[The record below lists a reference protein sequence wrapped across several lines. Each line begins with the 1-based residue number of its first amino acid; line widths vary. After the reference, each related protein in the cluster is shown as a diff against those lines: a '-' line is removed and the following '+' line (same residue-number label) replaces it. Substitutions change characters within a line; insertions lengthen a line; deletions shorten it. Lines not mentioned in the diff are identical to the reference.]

1 MKFQHTLLA
10 AAVLS
15 TFSSVASAQDA
26 VDPVTPKV
34 VVTASPFKTADSDQ
48 ILNPAKVLAG
58 DELRD
63 KVGSSLGETLSS
75 ELGVSASAFGA
86 GASRPIIRG
95 MEGARV
101 MMLENG
107 MATSDVSGLSNDHAV
122 AAEGAVAQQIEI
134 LRGPAALLYGS
145 GAIGGLVTVVNARI
159 PTELPAA
166 TTGTVESRYSSV
178 DSGKNASASVDT
190 AAGKFALHADGNIRN
205 TDDYRIPDDRLAG
218 GNGAQPDSATG
229 RLPNSTTK
237 ERTWG
242 LGGSYIADWGFV
254 GVSGSHLTN
263 LYGIP
268 SLEGSKI
275 DQAQTKYDF
284 DSLVNHPFA
293 GFESFKFKAG
303 YSDYHHAELDDQNQ
317 PDVLFKNRS
326 IETRAELTHAPIAAL
341 HDLHGTFGIQTD
353 HVDFSALSPTGGADT
368 VPVTKSTS
376 QAAFLVEELNLGAL
390 ALSAGGRLEHVD
402 RQPVSN
408 IERSFALKS
417 GSVGGLWTFTPGYA
431 VGVTYSY
438 SERAPATE
446 ELYSS
451 GPHDAT
457 ETFDIGNP
465 NFKIESSKN
474 VELSLEKTTGLNRW
488 RANAYQNKVDNYI
501 FGNVTGTLVDADGN
515 VDATGV
521 LRQRIFQQAPATIHG
536 VEAEWTYNALGNGLN
551 GRLFTD
557 MSRGRLDAV
566 GSLPLQPADRIGGSI
581 GYKQD
586 GWRAGMALVHG
597 KGQNR
602 LASFETTTTPAYDD
616 LSANISYTQKLASQ
630 DITYFLLAKNLLN
643 EDIRLS
649 TSLLKDVAPLPGRNF
664 VIGIRTHF

>member
-1 MKFQHTLLA
+1 MNFQHTLLA

-15 TFSSVASAQDA
+15 TFSSFAVADDL
-26 VDPVTPKV
+26 DPVTPKV

-58 DELRD
+58 EELRD
-63 KVGSSLGETLSS
+63 KVGSSLGETLSQ

-145 GAIGGLVTVVNARI
+145 GAIGGLVNVVNERI
-159 PTELPAA
+159 PTELPQA

-178 DSGKNASASVDT
+178 DQGKNASASVDT
-190 AAGKFALHADGNIRN
+190 AAGQFALHIDGNIRN
-205 TDDYRIPDDRLAG
+205 TDDYRIPGDRLVN
-218 GNGAQPDSATG
+218 GNNNDPDSVSG
-229 RLPNSTTK
+229 RLPNSSTK

-284 DSLVNHPFA
+284 DSLVKNPFA
-293 GFESFKFKAG
+293 GFESFKFKVG
-303 YSDYHHAELDDQNQ
+303 YSNYHHAELDEDNN

-326 IETRAELTHAPIAAL
+326 LETRAELTHAPIAAL
-341 HDLHGTFGIQTD
+341 HNLHGTFGIQTD
-353 HVDFSALSPTGGADT
+353 NVDFSALSPTGGADT
-368 VPVTKSTS
+368 VPVTQSTS
-376 QAAFLVEELNLGAL
+376 KAAFLVEELNLGQV
-390 ALSAGGRLEHVD
+390 ALSAGGRYESVD
-402 RQPVSN
+402 RTPVSN
-408 IERSFALKS
+408 IERSFSLKS
-417 GSVGGLWTFTPGYA
+417 GSVGGLWTFMPGYA
-431 VGVTYSY
+431 TGLTYSY
-438 SERAPATE
+438 AERAPATE

-474 VELSLEKTTGLNRW
+474 VELSLEKTTGLIRW
-488 RANAYQNKVDNYI
+488 KANAFRNKVDNYI
-501 FGNVTGTLVDADGN
+501 FGNVTGTLVDGDGN
-515 VDATGV
+515 VVTTGS
-521 LRQRIFQQAPATIHG
+521 LRQRIFQQAPATIQG
-536 VEAEWTYNALGNGLN
+536 MEAELTYNALGNGLN
-551 GRLFTD
+551 GRVFADT
-557 MSRGRLDAV
+557 SRGRLDNA
-566 GSLPLQPADRIGGSI
+566 GSLPLQPADRLGASI
-581 GYKQD
+581 GYKQ
-586 GWRAGMALVHG
+586 GPWRAGASLVHG
-597 KGQNR
+597 EGQDR
-602 LASFETTTTPAYDD
+602 LASFETSTTPSYND
-616 LSANISYTQKLASQ
+616 LAANVSYTQKLANQ
-630 DITYFLLAKNLLN
+630 DVTYFLLAKNLLN

-664 VIGIRTHF
+664 VVGIRTHF

>member
-1 MKFQHTLLA
+1 MKLQHTLLA

-15 TFSSVASAQDA
+15 TFSSFARADDA
-26 VDPVTPKV
+26 LDPATPKV

-58 DELRD
+58 EELRD
-63 KVGSSLGETLSS
+63 KVGSSLGETLSQ

-145 GAIGGLVTVVNARI
+145 GAIGGLVNVVNARI
-159 PTELPAA
+159 PTELPAE
-166 TTGTVESRYSSV
+166 TSGTVESRTSSV

-190 AAGKFALHADGNIRN
+190 AAGKFALHIDGNVRN
-205 TDDYRIPDDRLAG
+205 TDDYRIPGDRLVG
-218 GNGAQPDSATG
+218 GNGLQPDSASG

-242 LGGSYIADWGFV
+242 LGGAYIADWGFA

-263 LYGIP
+263 VYGIP

-275 DQAQTKYDF
+275 DQGQTKYDF
-284 DSLVNHPFA
+284 DSLVRNPLA

-303 YSDYHHAELDDQNQ
+303 YSDYHHAELDQENN

-326 IETRAELTHAPIAAL
+326 VETRTELTHAPIAAL
-341 HDLHGTFGIQTD
+341 HNLHGTFGIQTD
-353 HVDFSALSPTGGADT
+353 NVNFSALSPTGGADT

-376 QAAFLVEELNLGAL
+376 QAAFIVEELNLGAL
-390 ALSAGGRLEHVD
+390 ALSAGGRFEHVE
-402 RQPVSN
+402 RTPVSN

-417 GSVGGLWTFTPGYA
+417 GSVGGLWTFVPGYA
-431 VGVTYSY
+431 AGLTFSY
-438 SERAPATE
+438 AERAPATE
-446 ELYSS
+446 ELYSR

-457 ETFDIGNP
+457 QTFDIGNP
-465 NFKIESSKN
+465 TFKIESSKN
-474 VELSLEKTTGLNRW
+474 VELSVEKTTGLNRW
-488 RANAYQNKVDNYI
+488 KANAYQNKVDNYI
-501 FGNVTGTLVDADGN
+501 FGNVTGTLVDNLGAPAAAG
-515 VDATGV
+515 T
-521 LRQRIFQQAPATIHG
+521 LRQRIFEQAPATIHG

-551 GRLFTD
+551 GRLFAD
-557 MSRGRLDAV
+557 MSRGRLDDA
-566 GSLPLQPADRIGGSI
+566 GSLPLQPADRIGASL
-581 GYKQD
+581 GYKQ
-586 GWRAGMALVHG
+586 GPWRAGLSLVHG
-597 KGQNR
+597 KGQDR
-602 LASFETTTTPAYDD
+602 LASFETSATPAYDD
-616 LSANISYTQKLASQ
+616 LAANVSYTQKLANQ